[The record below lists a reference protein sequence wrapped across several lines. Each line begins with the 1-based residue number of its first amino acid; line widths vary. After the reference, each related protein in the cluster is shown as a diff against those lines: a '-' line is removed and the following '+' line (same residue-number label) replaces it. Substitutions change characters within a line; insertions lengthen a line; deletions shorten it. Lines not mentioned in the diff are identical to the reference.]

1 MSHAHKS
8 IRECV
13 RATYRARIN
22 LGFADR
28 AELEKYIRS
37 ISESPCITAREY
49 QNFRHMAIEKFYSE
63 VQKMERRYQVVTYSR
78 DIGSDE
84 RMDYL
89 TLKQA
94 VREAKKYRK
103 SEEFAAVYD
112 YYSKIAYV
120 VFGGMDLARDKVFS
134 DSVTIAEIA

>member
-1 MSHAHKS
+1 MKARITMPHAHKS

-37 ISESPCITAREY
+37 ISESPYISAREY

-63 VQKMERRYQVVTYSR
+63 V
-78 DIGSDE
+78 
-84 RMDYL
+84 
-89 TLKQA
+89 
-94 VREAKKYRK
+94 
-103 SEEFAAVYD
+103 
-112 YYSKIAYV
+112 
-120 VFGGMDLARDKVFS
+120 
-134 DSVTIAEIA
+134 

>member
-1 MSHAHKS
+1 
-8 IRECV
+8 
-13 RATYRARIN
+13 
-22 LGFADR
+22 
-28 AELEKYIRS
+28 
-37 ISESPCITAREY
+37 
-49 QNFRHMAIEKFYSE
+49 
-63 VQKMERRYQVVTYSR
+63 MERRYQVVTYSR

-84 RMDYL
+84 HMDYI

-112 YYSKIAYV
+112 YDSKIAYV
-120 VFGGMDLARDKVFS
+120 VFGGRDLARDKVFS

>member
-1 MSHAHKS
+1 
-8 IRECV
+8 
-13 RATYRARIN
+13 
-22 LGFADR
+22 
-28 AELEKYIRS
+28 
-37 ISESPCITAREY
+37 
-49 QNFRHMAIEKFYSE
+49 
-63 VQKMERRYQVVTYSR
+63 MERSYQVVTYSR

-84 RMDYL
+84 HMDYI

>member
-1 MSHAHKS
+1 M
-8 IRECV
+8 
-13 RATYRARIN
+13 
-22 LGFADR
+22 G
-28 AELEKYIRS
+28 
-37 ISESPCITAREY
+37 
-49 QNFRHMAIEKFYSE
+49 
-63 VQKMERRYQVVTYSR
+63 RRYQVVTYSR
-78 DIGSDE
+78 DIGSNE

-112 YYSKIAYV
+112 CDLKIAYV

-134 DSVTIAEIA
+134 DYVTIAEIA